1 MVRPS
6 FVFEKDNLV
15 SVEENEFEKIKLY
28 PNPANNVI
36 NISDLENISDYQIAI
51 FDMTGKLMFEGNEST
66 KIDISLFNE
75 GVYLVKLYNKSS
87 GSSKVAKFVKSN

>member
-1 MVRPS
+1 
-6 FVFEKDNLV
+6 
-15 SVEENEFEKIKLY
+15 
-28 PNPANNVI
+28 
-36 NISDLENISDYQIAI
+36 
-51 FDMTGKLMFEGNEST
+51 MFEGNEST

>member
-66 KIDISLFNE
+66 KIDISSFNE